1 MQIYLNSIIWA
12 LALFPLVVLILCIHY
27 MIIQYHKYGAI
38 TKKKFFIMFS
48 FIFYLLCVYFLVI
61 LPLPKIKDVALYQG
75 KWYNLKLFDF
85 IKEIQGSSSFI
96 LTKPSTYIS
105 LFTTNRIV
113 EPISNIVLMIPF
125 GIYLRYYFKKG
136 WFTTIIYT
144 LLFSLFLEITQLTG
158 LYYIYPRPYRMFDVN
173 DLLTNTIGGLIGFIL
188 TPIFSNLLP
197 TVLELDE
204 EVLRKG
210 KNVSFSRR
218 AIGYLIDIFLIN
230 LILLLFKNHL
240 NYLII
245 LIVIISYFI
254 FDNLIFKGKTIG
266 KMVVNI
272 KIKQK
277 SYLKYILRSILFEGL
292 FMHNYLILLIFN
304 VSPLIAILIQIA
316 CYFFLIFNIICE
328 KYYGRNSLLIDKILK
343 LEIVDTIK
351 HEETYIIRL

>member
-144 LLFSLFLEITQLTG
+144 LLFSLFLEITQ
-158 LYYIYPRPYRMFDVN
+158 
-173 DLLTNTIGGLIGFIL
+173 FIL
-188 TPIFSNLLP
+188 VP
-197 TVLELDE
+197 
-204 EVLRKG
+204 
-210 KNVSFSRR
+210 
-218 AIGYLIDIFLIN
+218 
-230 LILLLFKNHL
+230 
-240 NYLII
+240 
-245 LIVIISYFI
+245 
-254 FDNLIFKGKTIG
+254 
-266 KMVVNI
+266 
-272 KIKQK
+272 
-277 SYLKYILRSILFEGL
+277 
-292 FMHNYLILLIFN
+292 
-304 VSPLIAILIQIA
+304 IA
-316 CYFFLIFNIICE
+316 CLMLMIY
-328 KYYGRNSLLIDKILK
+328 
-343 LEIVDTIK
+343 
-351 HEETYIIRL
+351 